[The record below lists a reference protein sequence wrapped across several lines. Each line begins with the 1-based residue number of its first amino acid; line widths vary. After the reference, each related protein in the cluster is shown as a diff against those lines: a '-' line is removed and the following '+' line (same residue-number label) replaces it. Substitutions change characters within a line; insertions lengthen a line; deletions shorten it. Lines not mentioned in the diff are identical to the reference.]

1 LVTRGRKPVRE
12 KDKFHHNTNDEIRSK
27 TVRLVGDGEPQ
38 VIDTHKAIE
47 MAKEQ
52 ELDLVEISPNQDPP
66 VARITDYSKF
76 KFEQIKKAKE
86 AKKKQ
91 KVIHVK
97 EIKMRPSIDSHDFE
111 HKVNHAR
118 DFLEKGDK
126 VKFTLMFRGRE
137 MVHPEL
143 GFEVMKKIQAN
154 LEDIATIEKRP
165 SQEGRNIT
173 MFMSLK
179 VGYKK

>member
-1 LVTRGRKPVRE
+1 
-12 KDKFHHNTNDEIRSK
+12 
-27 TVRLVGDGEPQ
+27 
-38 VIDTHKAIE
+38 
-47 MAKEQ
+47 
-52 ELDLVEISPNQDPP
+52 
-66 VARITDYSKF
+66 
-76 KFEQIKKAKE
+76 
-86 AKKKQ
+86 
-91 KVIHVK
+91 
-97 EIKMRPSIDSHDFE
+97 MRPSIDSHDFD

-143 GFEVMKKIQAN
+143 GFAVMKKIQAN
-154 LEDIATIEKRP
+154 LEDIATVEKKP

-179 VGYKK
+179 VGNK